1 MMSGAMAPPATS
13 PCTPRRRSVVV
24 ASATVVTAAAC
35 CAWLAGPSHA
45 QGYHPAAST
54 TTPTAAVAI
63 AVKPTVATTSPSVS
77 TIDPTAVAPG
87 FVRLYDD
94 TGTLTVVVPES
105 WSVVETHELD
115 VDGGV
120 QRIAAS
126 PDLAA
131 FQSDAADGVGINLI
145 AQPYEA
151 DPQSL
156 LRQYEREG
164 VCQTSGEQNFDDGVV
179 AGLAWLGTE
188 CGPGR
193 QGSYLLVVASPDDRS
208 VTYRLQ
214 ARTATPADEP
224 GVDMVLGSFGPVV
237 PGTVTAATLP
247 PSIVPAGS
255 VPTAV
260 ATAFLAALARG
271 DGAGACSLLNADY
284 IGNFSGGIRNC
295 AADLAAQIAGQGA
308 GWATIRIAGDET
320 TSSDNCGDED
330 PADEFVSLELQG
342 PSDDGCLSIGLAD
355 GSWLIE
361 DLSNSI
367 WSQAAGTA
375 PASAGS

>member
-1 MMSGAMAPPATS
+1 MPPPATAPS
-13 PCTPRRRSVVV
+13 TLRRRSVVV
-24 ASATVVTAAAC
+24 GLATLVTAAAG
-35 CAWLAGPSHA
+35 CAWIAAPSQA
-45 QGYHPAAST
+45 QGYRPAPAAST
-54 TTPTAAVAI
+54 TTPTAAVV
-63 AVKPTVATTSPSVS
+63 VKPTVATTAPSVS
-77 TIDPTAVAPG
+77 TIDPSAAPPG

-105 WSVVETHELD
+105 WSAVETRELD
-115 VDGGV
+115 IDGGV

-131 FQSDAADGVGINLI
+131 FQTDTADGVGINLI

-156 LRQYEREG
+156 LDQYERDG
-164 VCQTSGEQNFDDGVV
+164 VCQASGEQPFDDGVV

-188 CGPGR
+188 CGPRG
-193 QGSYLLVVASPDDRS
+193 QGSYLLVVASPADQS

-224 GVDMVLGSFGPVV
+224 GVDMVLGSFGPVA
-237 PGTVTAATLP
+237 PGTVSPASLP

-255 VPTAV
+255 APTAV
-260 ATAFLAALARG
+260 ATAFLAALASG
-271 DGAGACSLLNADY
+271 DGGGACSLLNPDD

-295 AADLAAQIAGQGA
+295 AADLAARIAGQGA
-308 GWATIRIAGDET
+308 GWATIRIVGDET
-320 TSSDNCGDED
+320 TSSEACGAED

-367 WSQAAGTA
+367 WSQAAG
-375 PASAGS
+375 